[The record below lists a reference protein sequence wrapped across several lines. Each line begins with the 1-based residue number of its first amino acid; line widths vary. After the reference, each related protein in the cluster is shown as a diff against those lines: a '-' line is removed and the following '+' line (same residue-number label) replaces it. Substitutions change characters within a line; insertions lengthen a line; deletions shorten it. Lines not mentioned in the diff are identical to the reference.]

1 MVQYLLKTS
10 NLVNNPTQNINMKLL
25 FAVLYGLT
33 AQVLSFIAIQGS
45 YKIQL
50 LKDNI
55 WIPVLMG
62 LPISFLII
70 KSVHY
75 FIEAFN
81 GQIYPSR
88 ILGFIIG
95 IFVFSIMGWIMFG
108 ERLSLKT
115 LVCLGLCGVI
125 MLVQLFWKTP

>member
-1 MVQYLLKTS
+1 
-10 NLVNNPTQNINMKLL
+10 MKLL
-25 FAVLYGLT
+25 LAVLYGLS

-50 LKDNI
+50 LKDNL
-55 WIPVLMG
+55 WIPVLIG
-62 LPISFLII
+62 IPTSYLII

-75 FIEAFN
+75 FIEYFN

-88 ILGFIIG
+88 ILGFVLG
-95 IFVFSIMGWIMFG
+95 IFVFSIMGWLMFG
-108 ERLSLKT
+108 EKLSVKT

-125 MLVQLFWKTP
+125 MLVQMLWKTA

>member
-1 MVQYLLKTS
+1 
-10 NLVNNPTQNINMKLL
+10 MKLL
-25 FAVLYGLT
+25 FAILFGLT

-45 YKIQL
+45 YKIDF
-50 LKDNI
+50 LKQNI

-62 LPISFLII
+62 IPTSYLII

-81 GQIYPSR
+81 GEIYPSR
-88 ILGFIIG
+88 ILGFILG
-95 IFVFSIMGWIMFG
+95 IFVFSIMGWFMFG

-115 LVCLGLCGVI
+115 VVCLGLCGVI
-125 MLVQLFWKTP
+125 MLVQMFWKSTP